1 MPGNSQKNL
10 MGRGW
15 GHPESGNGAGGRH
28 SGVVALVLVS
38 DRITAADVAKVAR
51 LARLDVTEAEI
62 ELMTSQLSGM
72 LEHFADVDRLDL
84 SAVEP
89 MTQPYPLVNVLRD
102 DVEQPTLD
110 RDEVLAAA
118 PRAEDGRF
126 HVPPIIGLA
135 D

>member
-1 MPGNSQKNL
+1 L
-10 MGRGW
+10 
-15 GHPESGNGAGGRH
+15 
-28 SGVVALVLVS
+28 LLVS

-51 LARLDVTEAEI
+51 LARLDVTESEI

-84 SAVEP
+84 TDVEP

-102 DVEQPTLD
+102 DVEAPTLD